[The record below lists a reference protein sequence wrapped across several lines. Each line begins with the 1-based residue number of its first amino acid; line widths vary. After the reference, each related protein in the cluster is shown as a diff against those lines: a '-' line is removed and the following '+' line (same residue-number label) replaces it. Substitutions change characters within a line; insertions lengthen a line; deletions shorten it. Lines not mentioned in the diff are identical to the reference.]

1 MTHSFRFT
9 RHILSCNNIDEGKMI
24 GKDVEPGLAIY
35 GITDTIKFSLDKNKN
50 PFKSYDVCVSNLYR
64 TWCTAVILY
73 GTNFHQEYIL
83 NLWICPYLKENS
95 KIHGAITRGNYPKS
109 ISHMA
114 NKFLKFLSLLKTLNK
129 GIHKSNEKNS
139 LYKEWFNTIPDN
151 DDWYKSLPGEI
162 ILRFPID
169 IPSKYSN
176 YTQVDNNIIYKKN
189 KNGDY
194 EIVKN
199 CVNKDYINKSKNGE
213 YLENGN
219 LKKFMEWFNND
230 GPNFNSKLVHVV
242 THSGIMNYYLKTLD
256 IHVKKIQED
265 GTGNETQQNGTG
277 NETPN
282 NNVSYIGKSN
292 CWTFVTNSNIKCSKK
307 INGETKADIINNL
320 NNEENNEN
328 ITQNINLIRSL
339 EIGVKEN
346 TNAKKIEE
354 IFKKAN
360 LSLCGKIGS
369 VKKDVRKMPLKCLK
383 GMEGGRRRT
392 KKRQR

>member
-1 MTHSFRFT
+1 
-9 RHILSCNNIDEGKMI
+9 MI

-73 GTNFHQEYIL
+73 GTNFKQKYIL

-151 DDWYKSLPGEI
+151 DDWYNNLPNEI

-256 IHVKKIQED
+256 IHVKKIQQ
-265 GTGNETQQNGTG
+265 NESDNI
-277 NETPN
+277 
-282 NNVSYIGKSN
+282 SFIGKSN
-292 CWTFVTNSNIKCSKK
+292 CWTFVTNAMIKCSKK
-307 INGETKADIINNL
+307 INGKTKIEIIENL
-320 NNEENNEN
+320 NNEPKTEN
-328 ITQNINLIRSL
+328 ITENINLINSL

-346 TNAKKIEE
+346 PDAKEIEQ
-354 IFKKAN
+354 IFKKGK
-360 LSLCGKIGS
+360 LSLCGQIGS
-369 VKKDVRKMPLKCLK
+369 IKKKVRKMPLKCLK

-392 KKRQR
+392 KKMMK

>member
-1 MTHSFRFT
+1 
-9 RHILSCNNIDEGKMI
+9 MI

-256 IHVKKIQED
+256 IHVKKIQQ
-265 GTGNETQQNGTG
+265 NESDNI
-277 NETPN
+277 
-282 NNVSYIGKSN
+282 SFIGKSN
-292 CWTFVTNSNIKCSKK
+292 CWTFVTNAMIKCSKK
-307 INGETKADIINNL
+307 INGKTKIEIIENL
-320 NNEENNEN
+320 NNEPKTEN
-328 ITQNINLIRSL
+328 ITENINLINSL

-346 TNAKKIEE
+346 PDAKEIEQ
-354 IFKKAN
+354 IFKKGK
-360 LSLCGKIGS
+360 LSLCGQIGS
-369 VKKDVRKMPLKCLK
+369 IKKKVRKMPLKCLK

-392 KKRQR
+392 KKMMK

>member
-35 GITDTIKFSLDKNKN
+35 GITDTIKFALDKNKN

-256 IHVKKIQED
+256 IHVKKIQQ
-265 GTGNETQQNGTG
+265 NESDNI
-277 NETPN
+277 
-282 NNVSYIGKSN
+282 SFIGKSN
-292 CWTFVTNSNIKCSKK
+292 CWTFVTNAMIKCSKK
-307 INGETKADIINNL
+307 INGKTKIEIIENL
-320 NNEENNEN
+320 NNEPKTEN
-328 ITQNINLIRSL
+328 ITENINLINSL

-346 TNAKKIEE
+346 PDAKEIEQ
-354 IFKKAN
+354 IFKKGK
-360 LSLCGKIGS
+360 LSLCGQIGS
-369 VKKDVRKMPLKCLK
+369 IKKKVRKMPLKCLK

-392 KKRQR
+392 KKMMK

>member
-35 GITDTIKFSLDKNKN
+35 GITDTIKFALDKNKN

-139 LYKEWFNTIPDN
+139 LYKEWYNTIPDN
-151 DDWYKSLPGEI
+151 DNWYNNLPGEI

-169 IPSKYSN
+169 IPSKYSK
-176 YTQVDNNIIYKKN
+176 YTDVDNNIIYKKN

-256 IHVKKIQED
+256 IHVKKIQQ
-265 GTGNETQQNGTG
+265 NESDNI
-277 NETPN
+277 
-282 NNVSYIGKSN
+282 SFIGKSN
-292 CWTFVTNSNIKCSKK
+292 CWTFVTNAMIKCSKK
-307 INGETKADIINNL
+307 INGKTKIEIIENL
-320 NNEENNEN
+320 NNEPKTEN
-328 ITQNINLIRSL
+328 ITENINLINSL

-346 TNAKKIEE
+346 PDAKEIEQ
-354 IFKKAN
+354 IFKKGK
-360 LSLCGKIGS
+360 LSLCGQIGS
-369 VKKDVRKMPLKCLK
+369 IKKKVRKMPLKCLK

-392 KKRQR
+392 KKMMK

>member
-151 DDWYKSLPGEI
+151 DDWYKSLPNEI

-256 IHVKKIQED
+256 IHVKKIQQ
-265 GTGNETQQNGTG
+265 NESDNI
-277 NETPN
+277 
-282 NNVSYIGKSN
+282 SFIGKSN
-292 CWTFVTNSNIKCSKK
+292 CWTFVTNAMIKCSKK
-307 INGETKADIINNL
+307 INGKTKIEIIENL
-320 NNEENNEN
+320 NNEPKTEN
-328 ITQNINLIRSL
+328 ITENINLINSL

-346 TNAKKIEE
+346 PDAKEIEQ
-354 IFKKAN
+354 IFKKGK
-360 LSLCGKIGS
+360 LSLCGQIGS
-369 VKKDVRKMPLKCLK
+369 IKKKVRKMPLKCLK

-392 KKRQR
+392 KKMMK

>member
-256 IHVKKIQED
+256 IHVKKIQQ
-265 GTGNETQQNGTG
+265 NESDNI
-277 NETPN
+277 
-282 NNVSYIGKSN
+282 SFIGKSN
-292 CWTFVTNSNIKCSKK
+292 CWTFVTNAMIKCSKK
-307 INGETKADIINNL
+307 INGKTKIEIIENL
-320 NNEENNEN
+320 NNEPKTEN
-328 ITQNINLIRSL
+328 ITENINLINSL

-346 TNAKKIEE
+346 PDAKEIEQ
-354 IFKKAN
+354 IFKKGK
-360 LSLCGKIGS
+360 LSLCGQIGS
-369 VKKDVRKMPLKCLK
+369 IKKKVRKMPLKCLK

-392 KKRQR
+392 KKMMK

>member
-256 IHVKKIQED
+256 IHVKKIQQ
-265 GTGNETQQNGTG
+265 NESDNI
-277 NETPN
+277 
-282 NNVSYIGKSN
+282 SFIGKSN
-292 CWTFVTNSNIKCSKK
+292 CWTFVTNAIIKCSKK
-307 INGETKADIINNL
+307 INGKTKIEIIENL
-320 NNEENNEN
+320 NNEPKTEN
-328 ITQNINLIRSL
+328 ITENINLINSL

-346 TNAKKIEE
+346 PDAKEIEQ
-354 IFKKAN
+354 IFKKGK
-360 LSLCGKIGS
+360 LSLCGQIGS
-369 VKKDVRKMPLKCLK
+369 IKKKVRKMPLKCLK

-392 KKRQR
+392 KKMMK

>member
-35 GITDTIKFSLDKNKN
+35 GITDTIKFALDKNKN

-73 GTNFHQEYIL
+73 GTNFHQKYIL

-256 IHVKKIQED
+256 IHVKKIQQ
-265 GTGNETQQNGTG
+265 NESDNI
-277 NETPN
+277 
-282 NNVSYIGKSN
+282 SFIGKSN
-292 CWTFVTNSNIKCSKK
+292 CWTFVTNAMIKCSKK
-307 INGETKADIINNL
+307 INGKTKIEIIENL
-320 NNEENNEN
+320 NNEPKTEN
-328 ITQNINLIRSL
+328 ITENINLINSL

-346 TNAKKIEE
+346 PDAKEIEQ
-354 IFKKAN
+354 IFKKGK
-360 LSLCGKIGS
+360 LSLCGQIGS
-369 VKKDVRKMPLKCLK
+369 IKKKVRKMPLKCLK

-392 KKRQR
+392 KKMMK

>member
-1 MTHSFRFT
+1 MR
-9 RHILSCNNIDEGKMI
+9 
-24 GKDVEPGLAIY
+24 V
-35 GITDTIKFSLDKNKN
+35 
-50 PFKSYDVCVSNLYR
+50 
-64 TWCTAVILY
+64 
-73 GTNFHQEYIL
+73 
-83 NLWICPYLKENS
+83 
-95 KIHGAITRGNYPKS
+95 
-109 ISHMA
+109 
-114 NKFLKFLSLLKTLNK
+114 
-129 GIHKSNEKNS
+129 
-139 LYKEWFNTIPDN
+139 
-151 DDWYKSLPGEI
+151 
-162 ILRFPID
+162 
-169 IPSKYSN
+169 
-176 YTQVDNNIIYKKN
+176 
-189 KNGDY
+189 
-194 EIVKN
+194 
-199 CVNKDYINKSKNGE
+199 NKSKNGE

-219 LKKFMEWFNND
+219 LKKFMAWFNND

-265 GTGNETQQNGTG
+265 GTG

-320 NNEENNEN
+320 NNEEKNEN

>member
-114 NKFLKFLSLLKTLNK
+114 NKFLNFLSLLKTLNK

-256 IHVKKIQED
+256 IHVKKIQQ
-265 GTGNETQQNGTG
+265 NESDNI
-277 NETPN
+277 
-282 NNVSYIGKSN
+282 SFIGKSN
-292 CWTFVTNSNIKCSKK
+292 CWTFVTNAMIKCSKK
-307 INGETKADIINNL
+307 INGKTKIEIIENL
-320 NNEENNEN
+320 NNEPKTEN
-328 ITQNINLIRSL
+328 ITENINLINSL

-346 TNAKKIEE
+346 PDAKEIEQ
-354 IFKKAN
+354 IFKKGK
-360 LSLCGKIGS
+360 LSLCGQIGS
-369 VKKDVRKMPLKCLK
+369 IKKKVRKMPLKCLK

-392 KKRQR
+392 KKMMK

>member
-73 GTNFHQEYIL
+73 GTNFKQKYIL

-256 IHVKKIQED
+256 IHVKKIQQ
-265 GTGNETQQNGTG
+265 NESDNI
-277 NETPN
+277 
-282 NNVSYIGKSN
+282 SFIGKSN
-292 CWTFVTNSNIKCSKK
+292 CWTFVTNAIIKCSKK
-307 INGETKADIINNL
+307 INGKTKIEIIENL
-320 NNEENNEN
+320 NNEPKTEN
-328 ITQNINLIRSL
+328 ITENINLINSL

-346 TNAKKIEE
+346 PDAKEIEQ
-354 IFKKAN
+354 IFKKGK
-360 LSLCGKIGS
+360 LSLCGQIGS
-369 VKKDVRKMPLKCLK
+369 IKKKVRKMPLKCLK

-392 KKRQR
+392 KKMMK

>member
-73 GTNFHQEYIL
+73 GTNFKQKYIL

-256 IHVKKIQED
+256 IHVKKIQQ
-265 GTGNETQQNGTG
+265 NESDNI
-277 NETPN
+277 
-282 NNVSYIGKSN
+282 SFIGKSN
-292 CWTFVTNSNIKCSKK
+292 CWTFVTNAMIKCSKK
-307 INGETKADIINNL
+307 INGKTKIEIIENL
-320 NNEENNEN
+320 NNEPKTEN
-328 ITQNINLIRSL
+328 ITENINLINSL

-346 TNAKKIEE
+346 PDAKEIEQ
-354 IFKKAN
+354 IFKKGK
-360 LSLCGKIGS
+360 LSLCGQIGS
-369 VKKDVRKMPLKCLK
+369 IKKKVRKMPLKCLK

-392 KKRQR
+392 KKMMK